1 MPGLPEMYGPDDL
14 AGFKDT
20 KETKTKETKRRKAS
34 TWWQR
39 LKDGFNDATSW
50 VISLFYTSSNSNDE
64 L

>member
-14 AGFKDT
+14 AGCKDA

-34 TWWQR
+34 TW
-39 LKDGFNDATSW
+39 
-50 VISLFYTSSNSNDE
+50 VISLFYTSSDSNSNDE